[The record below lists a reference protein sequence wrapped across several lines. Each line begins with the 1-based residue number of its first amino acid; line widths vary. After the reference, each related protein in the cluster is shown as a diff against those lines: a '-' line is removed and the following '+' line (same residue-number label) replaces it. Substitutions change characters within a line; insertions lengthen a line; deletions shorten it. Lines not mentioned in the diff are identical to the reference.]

1 MLTLIG
7 FVLRPG
13 LVALP
18 APGGVSLIPSNAL
31 GARSLG
37 AVLSAVLIGTL
48 DGASAVFVILLVASV
63 VSLTI
68 RYRSGGRE
76 SRQQIKRIALASA
89 AGVICQIVALLA
101 TAATGRAS
109 NPVTVT
115 AYVVMPVLAL
125 PGIPAIIL
133 LPILKRRVYHK
144 HLILN
149 RAPFF
154 GLLSAALTAVY
165 AGIVVA
171 IGTLAGH
178 SGGPWLAV
186 VAALIIALLFQ
197 PVRQRAQLVANRF
210 VHGERAT
217 PYQVL
222 ADFAEDM
229 AGPLDFDMALDRM
242 ASILARATGAIRW
255 KSGSGSGR
263 SCARW

>member
-37 AVLSAVLIGTL
+37 PVLSAVLIGTL

-76 SRQQIKRIALASA
+76 SRQQIKRIALAAA

-109 NPVTVT
+109 
-115 AYVVMPVLAL
+115 
-125 PGIPAIIL
+125 
-133 LPILKRRVYHK
+133 
-144 HLILN
+144 
-149 RAPFF
+149 
-154 GLLSAALTAVY
+154 ALTAVY

-242 ASILARATGAIRW
+242 ASILARATGAIRVEVW
-255 KSGSGSGR
+255 IRVGPQLRPLVTWPRGSAPPAAVPLIDDADLPSSSWRRVPWRSGTEA
-263 SCARW
+263 SCSAR